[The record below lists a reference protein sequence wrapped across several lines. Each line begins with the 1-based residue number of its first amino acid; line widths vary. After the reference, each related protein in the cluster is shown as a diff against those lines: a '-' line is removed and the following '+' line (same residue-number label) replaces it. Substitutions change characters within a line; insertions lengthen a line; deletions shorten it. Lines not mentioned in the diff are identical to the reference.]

1 VGNASSNDPLLG
13 RVIADKYRLDA
24 VAGTGATGT
33 VYRATHLTL
42 GRPLAVKVLARHL
55 MDNPTAQARFRR
67 EARAASKLDHPN
79 SVQVVDFGV
88 EPDGLTY
95 LAMEFLEGR
104 ELYRAIFEDWPLG
117 PERSARI
124 IAQVL
129 SVLQA
134 AHELGIV
141 HRDLKPENVML
152 VQRPDEHGNI
162 VEVVKVADFG
172 IAKSIH
178 NTASEDS
185 LNLTRDGTVHGTP
198 EYMSPEQ
205 ARGEELDG
213 RADIYACGVML
224 YEMMTGTLP
233 FSAESAFEVILKHLS
248 DPVERPTV
256 RRPDADPRLEPVV
269 MRALA
274 KKRQD
279 RFPDAKSMRLALL
292 EALHGDG
299 APIALTKPTP
309 AGGVKRPVPSAP
321 NPSAVGEES
330 VKQKPA
336 ISAADMTAAVPLMR
350 KAGAHLP
357 TEVLNAVKESDAKRP
372 APSQRAQK
380 QSPTARIALVVVAM
394 VVAVAVGAGLAW
406 ALSSRATPPSGTSA
420 PRH

>member
-1 VGNASSNDPLLG
+1 MATAAPNDPLLG
-13 RVIADKYRLDA
+13 RVIAEKYRLDA

-33 VYRATHLTL
+33 VYRAMHLTL

-67 EARAASKLDHPN
+67 EARAASKLEHPN

-88 EPDGLTY
+88 EADGITY

-117 PERSARI
+117 PERSAKI

-162 VEVVKVADFG
+162 VEIVKVADFG
-172 IAKSIH
+172 IAKSIA

-233 FSAESAFEVILKHLS
+233 FTAESAFEVILKHLS
-248 DPVERPTV
+248 DPVEPPTQ
-256 RRPDADPRLEPVV
+256 RRPDADPRLESVV
-269 MRALA
+269 MKALA
-274 KKRQD
+274 KRKQD
-279 RFPDAKSMRLALL
+279 RFADAKSMRIALL
-292 EALHGDG
+292 EALHVG
-299 APIALTKPTP
+299 AAAPSLPGAK
-309 AGGVKRPVPSAP
+309 AGHSMPPS
-321 NPSAVGEES
+321 
-330 VKQKPA
+330 
-336 ISAADMTAAVPLMR
+336 ADMTAAVPLMR

-357 TEVLNAVKESDAKRP
+357 TEVLEVVSDDDVPTPLQKKSSSNAL
-372 APSQRAQK
+372 
-380 QSPTARIALVVVAM
+380 RIVLSIAALLA
-394 VVAVAVGAGLAW
+394 AIAVGAGVAW
-406 ALSSRATPPSGTSA
+406 VIAQRSAQAPAAA
-420 PRH
+420 PR

>member
-1 VGNASSNDPLLG
+1 MGNAPSNDPLLG

-33 VYRATHLTL
+33 VYRSTHLTL
-42 GRPLAVKVLARHL
+42 GRPMAVKVLAQHL

-88 EPDGLTY
+88 EPDGVTY

-117 PERSARI
+117 AERSARI

-129 SVLQA
+129 SVLHA

-152 VQRPDEHGNI
+152 VLRPDEHGNL

-172 IAKSIH
+172 IAKSIA

-233 FSAESAFEVILKHLS
+233 FTAESAFEVILKHLS
-248 DPVERPTV
+248 DPVEAPTK

-269 MRALA
+269 LKALA

-279 RFPDAKSMRLALL
+279 RYPDAKSMRLALL
-292 EALHGDG
+292 DALHGDG
-299 APIALTKPTP
+299 VAIALTKPTP

-321 NPSAVGEES
+321 APNESAKAKPSIA
-330 VKQKPA
+330 P
-336 ISAADMTAAVPLMR
+336 ADMTAAVPLMR

-357 TEVLNAVKESDAKRP
+357 TEVLNAITQIEENAASAQARAAKKPSSLRP
-372 APSQRAQK
+372 LA
-380 QSPTARIALVVVAM
+380 VVAALFAA
-394 VVAVAVGAGLAW
+394 VVIGAGIAW
-406 ALSSRATPPSGTSA
+406 ALSARSTPARTSA
-420 PRH
+420 PQR

>member
-1 VGNASSNDPLLG
+1 LVYDPSLIVANAAQNDPLLG
-13 RVIADKYRLDA
+13 RVIAEKYRLDS

-67 EARAASKLDHPN
+67 EARAASRLDHPN

-88 EPDGLTY
+88 EPDGITY

-117 PERSARI
+117 PERSVKI
-124 IAQVL
+124 MAQVL

-152 VQRPDEHGNI
+152 VQRPDEHGNM

-172 IAKSIH
+172 IAKSIA

-233 FSAESAFEVILKHLS
+233 FTAESAFEVILKHLS
-248 DPVERPTV
+248 DPVEPPTV

-269 MRALA
+269 LKALA
-274 KKRQD
+274 KKKQD
-279 RFPDAKSMRLALL
+279 RFADAKSMRLALL
-292 EALHGDG
+292 ECLH
-299 APIALTKPTP
+299 
-309 AGGVKRPVPSAP
+309 
-321 NPSAVGEES
+321 VGERDASRATERATKHTAQPS
-330 VKQKPA
+330 LPP
-336 ISAADMTAAVPLMR
+336 SSADMTAAVPLMR

-357 TEVLNAVKESDAKRP
+357 TETLEAVQPLEARHARRGLRTRRALRMVLIVAAFVGAVIIGAVIAWAVAQRG
-372 APSQRAQK
+372 APSTT
-380 QSPTARIALVVVAM
+380 PTATTGR
-394 VVAVAVGAGLAW
+394 
-406 ALSSRATPPSGTSA
+406 
-420 PRH
+420 